1 MLRISLRRLH
11 EFDVQCLAIQLWR
24 VLLCCAL
31 IGSVLS
37 AASPAIRLKIVEG
50 EGVTYRTGA
59 RATRGIT
66 ILVSDATGAP
76 IENASVTFRLP
87 DQGPGGVFNSGS
99 RTQSV
104 TTGADG
110 LATVFGM
117 QWNKKPGPVEIQISA
132 AKDQAHAGIIATQY
146 LNETIALGASATQT
160 SEPQAGGDGV
170 FTTSHHG
177 HRKLLLAGALVGG
190 AAAAG
195 FALSRSKGTQASSA
209 AATVG
214 AVTIGSPSIIVGQ
227 HP

>member
-1 MLRISLRRLH
+1 MH
-11 EFDVQCLAIQLWR
+11 ELDVHCLAIQRWR

-31 IGSVLS
+31 IGSVPS
-37 AASPAIRLKIVEG
+37 AASPTIQLKIVEG

-59 RATRGIT
+59 RATRGISV
-66 ILVSDATGAP
+66 LVSDETGAP
-76 IENASVTFRLP
+76 IENAGVIFRLP
-87 DQGPGGVFNSGS
+87 DQGPSGVFNSGS
-99 RTQSV
+99 RTQAV
-104 TTGADG
+104 TTGPDG

-117 QWNKKPGPVEIQISA
+117 QWNKTPGPVEIQISA
-132 AKDQAHAGIIATQY
+132 AKDQVRAGIIATEY
-146 LNETIALGASATQT
+146 LNETTAFGASSTPT

-177 HRKLLLAGALVGG
+177 HGKWLLVGALVGG

-195 FALSRSKGTQASSA
+195 FALSRSKGAQTSSA

-214 AVTIGSPSIIVGQ
+214 AVTIGSPSVIVGQ